1 MDKRFF
7 DRLSEIHA
15 MEIEAVSKIKGFKE
29 EKEETIREIDKL
41 RMAVIFVNK
50 RIKVIHKI

>member
-7 DRLSEIHA
+7 DRLSEIHS

-41 RMAVIFVNK
+41 KMAVIFVNK
-50 RIKVIHKI
+50 RIKVIHK